1 MKHKPLIII
10 FSLVVPLLVALLY
23 VTPKIS
29 FLEINFLPLLNAI
42 LNGTVFFTLIFA
54 VRAIKNGNKKLHQKL
69 IYTSF
74 ILSTIFLISYVLHH
88 ATHDSVK
95 FGDIDGNGLLSES
108 ENLKVSTFK
117 YFYYF
122 ILISHILLSAIIMP
136 LVLVTWSRALKEK
149 FEAHKKIARITFPI
163 WLYVSA
169 TGVLVYILISPYY

>member
-10 FSLVVPLLVALLY
+10 ISLVVPLLVALLY

-29 FLEINFLPLLNAI
+29 AFEIDFLPLLNAI
-42 LNGTVFFTLIFA
+42 INGTVFFTLIFA
-54 VRAIKNGNKKLHQKL
+54 VRAIKNGNRKLHQKL

>member
-29 FLEINFLPLLNAI
+29 AFEIDFLPLLNAI
-42 LNGTVFFTLIFA
+42 INGTVFFTLIFA
-54 VRAIKNGNKKLHQKL
+54 VRAIKNGNRELHQKL

-95 FGDIDGNGLLSES
+95 FGDIDGNGLLSDS

>member
-29 FLEINFLPLLNAI
+29 AFEIDFLPLLNAI
-42 LNGTVFFTLIFA
+42 INGTVFFTLIFA
-54 VRAIKNGNKKLHQKL
+54 VRAIKNGNRKLHQKL

-136 LVLVTWSRALKEK
+136 LVLVTWSRALQEK